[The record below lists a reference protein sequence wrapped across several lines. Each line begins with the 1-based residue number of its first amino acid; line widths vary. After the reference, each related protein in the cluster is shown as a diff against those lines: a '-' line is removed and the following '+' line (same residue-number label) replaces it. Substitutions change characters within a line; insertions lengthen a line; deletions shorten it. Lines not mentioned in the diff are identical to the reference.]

1 MRKTISK
8 IVTAVMV
15 SALLATPV
23 LANVPDEQISIENGQ
38 EDVVYATS
46 VDIAT
51 NNAVFTGVNPKKLVL
66 FLFPEVVPATA
77 TDQTF
82 TCSSANEDVAVV
94 SEQGVI
100 TPTGFGKTTI
110 TVTSGDGKAKAEC
123 AVSVYITDF
132 AFADADGN
140 EITTLSLKKGDTY
153 AVSVLPADNLKTN
166 DILNSMVFHVEGQA
180 GSLEREKSKAV
191 FTATKSGSATV
202 TAKLVGS
209 ENNGTEIEKSLTI
222 KVITPVTEIKTDKD
236 AYECL
241 AGESVQ
247 IKAVVNDDADNKTL
261 SYKSDNKDFE
271 VDEKGL
277 VTLSK
282 SAKGDA
288 TITISA
294 ADEGGFSKTVKVTA
308 VKKPVE
314 KIECNTQALVLI
326 PGDTAKILAK
336 VVPADATVQTV
347 TFVSS
352 SKDVTVDK
360 DGNVKVS
367 QNAQDQSVKI
377 TAVADEKTYEIVV
390 FVKNDTTGAIQS
402 IEAGKDIVY
411 TLKASVDPEK
421 ANIRVLDDTIA
432 KVSGMKDNG
441 DGTLSLSIMGLKE
454 GQTAVVITQADVKVP
469 FYHYINVKVTKS
481 EEVSKK
487 DTTEQ
492 TETPVQT
499 VTKTPAKV
507 ASPKVSAKKGKF
519 KVSFKKTDGAFKYEI
534 QYAKKKTFKS
544 AKKKTISKTSANI
557 KVKKGTW
564 YVRIRAV
571 SAEGK
576 AGKWSK
582 KFKIKVK

>member
-51 NNAVFTGVNPKKLVL
+51 NNAVFTGVNNPKKVL
-66 FLFPEVVPATA
+66 LGPDVVPATA

-153 AVSVLPADNLKTN
+153 AVSVLPADNLKAN
-166 DILNSMVFHVEGQA
+166 DILSSSMVFNVEGQA
-180 GSLEREKSKAV
+180 GSLEKAV

-202 TAKLVGS
+202 TATLVGS
-209 ENNGTEIEKSLTI
+209 NNNGTEIKKSLTI

-308 VKKPVE
+308 LKKPVE
-314 KIECNTQALVLI
+314 KIECDTQALVLI

-347 TFVSS
+347 TFVSP

-390 FVKNDTTGAIQS
+390 FVKTDTTGAIQS

-432 KVSGMKDNG
+432 KVSGIKDNG

-487 DTTEQ
+487 DNTEQ
-492 TETPVQT
+492 TKTPVQT

>member
-1 MRKTISK
+1 MRKLAKLVTISL
-8 IVTAVMV
+8 IFSLMSV
-15 SALLATPV
+15 PV
-23 LANVPDEQISIENGQ
+23 FADSVDETIPAESESPA
-38 EDVVYATS
+38 YATGI
-46 VDIAT
+46 DIVT
-51 NNAVFTGVNPKKLVL
+51 NNAVFTGANNPKKVL
-66 FLFPEVVPATA
+66 LGPEVVPATA

-94 SEQGVI
+94 SNQGAI
-100 TPTGFGKTTI
+100 TPTGFGKTII
-110 TVTSGDGKAKAEC
+110 TVTSGDGKANAEC

-153 AVSVLPADNLKTN
+153 TVSVLPADNLKAN
-166 DILNSMVFHVEGQA
+166 DILNSMVFDVEGQA
-180 GSLEREKSKAV
+180 GSLEKAV
-191 FTATKSGSATV
+191 FTATKSGSATI
-202 TAKLVGS
+202 TATLVGS
-209 ENNGTEIEKSLTI
+209 KNNGTEIEKALTV
-222 KVITPVTEIKTDKD
+222 KVINPVTEIKTDKD
-236 AYECL
+236 AYDCL
-241 AGESVQ
+241 AGSSVQ

-314 KIECNTQALVLI
+314 KIECDTQALVLI
-326 PGDTAKILAK
+326 PGDTAKISAK

-347 TFVSS
+347 TFVSP

-377 TAVADEKTYEIVV
+377 TAVADEKTYEVVV
-390 FVKNDTTGAIQS
+390 FVKTDTTGAIQS
-402 IEAGKDIVY
+402 IEAGKDFIY
-411 TLKASVDPEK
+411 TLKASVDPKK
-421 ANIRVLDDTIA
+421 AKIRVLDDTIA
-432 KVSGMKDNG
+432 KVSEMKDNG
-441 DGTLSLSIMGLKE
+441 DGTLSLSITGLKE
-454 GQTAVVITQADVKVP
+454 GQTAVVITQADVKTP

-481 EEVSKK
+481 AEVSKK

-519 KVSFKKTDGAFKYEI
+519 KVSFKKTDGALKYEI

-544 AKKKTISKTSANI
+544 AKKKTVSKTSASI
-557 KVKKGTW
+557 KAKKGTW